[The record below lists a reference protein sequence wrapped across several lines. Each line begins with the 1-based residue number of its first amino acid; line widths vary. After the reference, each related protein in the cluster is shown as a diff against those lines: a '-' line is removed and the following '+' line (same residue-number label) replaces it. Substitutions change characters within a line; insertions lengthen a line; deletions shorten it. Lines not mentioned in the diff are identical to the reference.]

1 MYCSL
6 TMCSS
11 FMPDFFWISFA
22 TYLRTFVRNKVKAVT
37 KIWRGL
43 ERFLVSQPKFGSAG
57 GSLADDRLQKCDT
70 HFLMDFPIFTAI
82 PNLPYPILR
91 IFMRHLW
98 TYA

>member
-11 FMPDFFWISFA
+11 FMPDFFWTSFA

-57 GSLADDRLQKCDT
+57 GSPGRRQ
-70 HFLMDFPIFTAI
+70 TAEV
-82 PNLPYPILR
+82 
-91 IFMRHLW
+91 
-98 TYA
+98 

>member
-11 FMPDFFWISFA
+11 FMPDFFWTSFA

-57 GSLADDRLQKCDT
+57 GSLADDRLQECDT
-70 HFLMDFPIFTAI
+70 HFLMDFPIFTRDPEPSISDFAH
-82 PNLPYPILR
+82 LYAHLLR
-91 IFMRHLW
+91 
-98 TYA
+98 YA